1 MSCDSIEEVLAIE
14 SAAVEAIKDFK
25 VEKEE
30 IITSTEESLEEEEE
44 DEHSYSVAE
53 LEWAASVAPPVV
65 VFAPSSPNLKAN
77 LPQVRT
83 F

>member
-1 MSCDSIEEVLAIE
+1 VSCDSIEEVLAIE

-53 LEWAASVAPPVV
+53 LE
-65 VFAPSSPNLKAN
+65 
-77 LPQVRT
+77 
-83 F
+83 